1 MVQTFI
7 NNSSSTSTKFTNNK
21 KNILKSTKTT
31 IELPKNKLTTKQLRL
46 NSHIS
51 KPLETTKL
59 QARKSLKD
67 YTSLNINDPGMKI
80 SIDLSKNKNISNDVS
95 KDKSELSFT
104 RKLSTNSFSYEN
116 KRSLDSNI
124 SQFSRNLLGKND
136 KLYST
141 NTIKEN
147 KFMFDEN
154 SSMKGNK
161 LRISPLVN
169 QINLDCNND
178 SNVSPFVSN
187 RTIGAKEKLNSPI
200 LKIKNESLK
209 DGDKLKEGTPQ
220 NQLKTLNT
228 LRLQMQNKKIAL
240 SIDGTKINQGNFEK
254 TKIANCEKIT
264 DKLKMGKA
272 IKKIHYVSKTGYS
285 GFGSIKINQDTC
297 YIKKNL
303 LMITLSYLELG
314 RYSLK
319 LAMVTEY

>member
-1 MVQTFI
+1 M
-7 NNSSSTSTKFTNNK
+7 
-21 KNILKSTKTT
+21 
-31 IELPKNKLTTKQLRL
+31 
-46 NSHIS
+46 
-51 KPLETTKL
+51 ETTKL
-59 QARKSLKD
+59 KARKSLKD
-67 YTSLNINDPGMKI
+67 YTSLKINDPGMKI

-95 KDKSELSFT
+95 KEKSELSFT

-209 DGDKLKEGTPQ
+209 DNIEGAAKF
-220 NQLKTLNT
+220 L
-228 LRLQMQNKKIAL
+228 
-240 SIDGTKINQGNFEK
+240 INEATRK
-254 TKIANCEKIT
+254 WI
-264 DKLKMGKA
+264 
-272 IKKIHYVSKTGYS
+272 
-285 GFGSIKINQDTC
+285 
-297 YIKKNL
+297 
-303 LMITLSYLELG
+303 
-314 RYSLK
+314 
-319 LAMVTEY
+319 